1 MVEGDADLQNAL
13 VEITDLTAFGAP
25 EELERFVL
33 LEELA
38 AIELGDGFDER
49 GRGWLTAAHAVC

>member
-1 MVEGDADLQNAL
+1 VVEGDADLQDAL
-13 VEITDLTAFGAP
+13 VEIPDVSPFVAP